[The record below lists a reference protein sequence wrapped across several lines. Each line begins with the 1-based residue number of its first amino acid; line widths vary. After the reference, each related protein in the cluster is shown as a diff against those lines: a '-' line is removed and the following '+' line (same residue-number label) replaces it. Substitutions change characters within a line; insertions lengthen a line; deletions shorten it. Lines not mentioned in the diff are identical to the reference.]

1 MKSVWTNKK
10 HNTDNNLK
18 GMTPKQQK
26 QIMSLQRTVNEKQK
40 VVDNKS
46 KRATNKQGNGGKR

>member
-1 MKSVWTNKK
+1 MKPVWTNKK
-10 HNTDNNLK
+10 QNSDNNMK

-46 KRATNKQGNGGKR
+46 KRANSRQGNGKNR

>member
-1 MKSVWTNKK
+1 MSWTNKK
-10 HNTDNNLK
+10 QNSDNNLK

-26 QIMSLQRTVNEKQK
+26 SIMSLQRTVNEKQK

-46 KRATNKQGNGGKR
+46 KRATNQQGNKGKR

>member
-1 MKSVWTNKK
+1 MKPVWTNKK
-10 HNTDNNLK
+10 QNSDNNMK

-26 QIMSLQRTVNEKQK
+26 SIAALQRTVNEKQK

-46 KRATNKQGNGGKR
+46 KRATNKQGNGRNR